1 MAVPCVVLTAL
12 GVRIIVQQEELAEK
26 HAADERRLQVSEFG
40 RALSSR
46 LEQIRGNPRD
56 PAVALVA
63 TVADGRLILP
73 WEVSL
78 RAGATGDPAFQPA
91 LLAAEREEFARRFS
105 EAERLV
111 RSAI

>member
-1 MAVPCVVLTAL
+1 MAVPCIVLTAL

-46 LEQIRGNPRD
+46 LEQIRENPRD

-63 TVADGRLILP
+63 TVADGRLVLP

-78 RAGATGDPAFQPA
+78 RLVSPVAVNSEVENGCLSIAVVMWDAPGMDAGQ
-91 LLAAEREEFARRFS
+91 AE
-105 EAERLV
+105 
-111 RSAI
+111 